1 LEPGARL
8 SRGLPSHGAQ
18 ALTAQVYLR
27 NLTWLI
33 PLELA
38 APRPHRPRK
47 EAIVR
52 HEVLQLD
59 INGTP
64 QAWISPEAAA
74 VHYATNAVVWEEG
87 AGPLVT
93 LRGGWNAKAGRQ
105 STIEVHPIIALR
117 GAARI
122 NLHDVAPPFSADLL
136 KRRDR
141 HQCGF
146 CGEHFAPRDLTVD
159 HILPVSRG
167 GLDSWLNCVGSC
179 GPCNW
184 RKADRTPEEA
194 GMPLLFLPY
203 VPSLFERMLLQ
214 GRNVRADVHEWL
226 AARLP
231 RNSRLN

>member
-1 LEPGARL
+1 M
-8 SRGLPSHGAQ
+8 
-18 ALTAQVYLR
+18 
-27 NLTWLI
+27 
-33 PLELA
+33 
-38 APRPHRPRK
+38 
-47 EAIVR
+47 R

-93 LRGGWNAKAGRQ
+93 LRGGWNTKVGRQ
-105 STIEVHPIIALR
+105 SVIDVHPIIALR

-122 NLHDVAPPFSADLL
+122 NLHDVAPPFSADQL
-136 KRRDR
+136 KKRDR
-141 HQCGF
+141 MSC
-146 CGEHFAPRDLTVD
+146 CYCNAVLPPRDLTVD
-159 HILPVSRG
+159 HIVPVSRG
-167 GLDSWLNCVGSC
+167 GSTSFNNCVASC

>member
-1 LEPGARL
+1 MNFN
-8 SRGLPSHGAQ
+8 GLFA
-18 ALTAQVYLR
+18 
-27 NLTWLI
+27 
-33 PLELA
+33 LELA
-38 APRPHRPRK
+38 LIRLTGQERR
-47 EAIVR
+47 AIVR

-64 QAWISPEAAA
+64 QAWISTEAAA
-74 VHYATNAVVWEEG
+74 VHYATGGVVWFDG
-87 AGPLVT
+87 ASTLAT
-93 LRGGWNAKAGRQ
+93 LRGGWNAKTGRQ
-105 STIEVHPIIALR
+105 SIIEVHPIIALR

-122 NLHDVAPPFSADLL
+122 NLFDITPPFSAELL
-136 KRRDR
+136 KRRDLNT
-141 HQCGF
+141 CCY
-146 CGEHFAPRDLTVD
+146 CGETFKPGDLTVD

-167 GLDSWLNCVGSC
+167 GVDCWQGCVAAC

-184 RKADRTPEEA
+184 RKADRTPDEA

-231 RNSRLN
+231 RGSRLC